1 METGSLEAALPPGL
15 LDEVA
20 AYYGAPVRDGL
31 RSGLREIDDALDR
44 SHVTLVFGG
53 HFSAGKSTVINT
65 LTGRTLLP
73 ASDFPETGVACV
85 IRHGETE
92 RIVADTT
99 EGLIEL
105 PFGPDALAGRVSLI
119 GQDGGYRQEVGQVN
133 RILITLARSAI
144 PPGDAWIDS
153 PGIND
158 TDAMTARALE
168 TARDA
173 DTLVWI
179 VNSRQPLATV
189 EEGLLAS
196 YVAEHGPTAVAFL
209 VNVFLPED
217 TPDAWT
223 RFIDSRAGRVRSRI
237 AECMD
242 GAGEFPV
249 VFLSARAAGTEPG
262 RYGGPEARA
271 LLASLSDPASPR
283 VRSVR
288 RRRAARQLGR
298 LAGDLEAL
306 LRTEESRLAAERER
320 YARSRAAATER
331 TRDFAADLGRIL
343 TGCFTPHVAAVSQF
357 GATLAAE
364 IGAGPLR
371 RDDWYSIRLSA
382 QVEAVSRF
390 MAVELFETIG
400 PCAVRHGR
408 RDLPSRAIE
417 EFRALLSP
425 GSVAV
430 AVPDGAAPPGALAPR
445 LEAVLPPAAIPAA
458 ERMMGRMRKVAEQ
471 GRRTIDEAREAGKDG
486 STVTDRVRNAAQGA
500 SAALRHDRLAA
511 QENAIAEARR
521 AAERLSDSQGRVAE
535 LTLTYCP
542 LADPPPPEPD
552 EAPARVMATLVSEL
566 RRRADAW
573 KPAR

>member
-1 METGSLEAALPPGL
+1 METGALEAALPPGL

-31 RSGLREIDDALDR
+31 RGGLREIDDALDR
-44 SHVTLVFGG
+44 PHVTLVFGG

-158 TDAMTARALE
+158 TDAMTARALD
-168 TARDA
+168 TARGA

-189 EEGLLAS
+189 EEGLLAA
-196 YVAEHGPTAVAFL
+196 YIAEHGPEAVALL

-223 RFIDSRAGRVRSRI
+223 RFLGSRAGHVRSRI
-237 AECMD
+237 AECME

-262 RYGGPEARA
+262 GYGAPEARA
-271 LLASLSDPASPR
+271 LLASLSDPASAR

-298 LAGDLEAL
+298 LAADLEAL
-306 LRTEESRLAAERER
+306 LRTEQGQLAADRER
-320 YARSRAAATER
+320 YARWRADATER
-331 TRDFAADLGRIL
+331 TRDFVADLGRII
-343 TGCFTPHVAAVSQF
+343 TGCFDQPVAAVSQF

-364 IGAGPLR
+364 IATGTLR
-371 RDDWYSIRLSA
+371 RDNWYSARLSA
-382 QVEAVSRF
+382 QVEAVSRSL
-390 MAVELFETIG
+390 AVELFQTIG

-417 EFRALLSP
+417 EFRALLAP
-425 GSVAV
+425 GAV
-430 AVPDGAAPPGALAPR
+430 DIAVPDGAAPPGALTPR
-445 LEAVLPPAAIPAA
+445 LEGVLPQAAVPAA
-458 ERMMGRMRKVAEQ
+458 ERMMGRMRKIAEQ

-486 STVTDRVRNAAQGA
+486 STVTGRVRNAAQAA
-500 SAALRHDRLAA
+500 SAALQHDRLTALD
-511 QENAIAEARR
+511 NAIAEARR
-521 AAERLSDSQGRVAE
+521 AAERLADSQGRVAE
-535 LTLTYCP
+535 LTLTHCP

-552 EAPARVMATLVSEL
+552 ETPARVMSTLVSAL
-566 RRRADAW
+566 RRQASGW
-573 KPAR
+573 EPAR